1 MARMPLTTKQEVV
14 RLLHDVHERH
24 DLGEDEAALI
34 QLQHDLE
41 ELLSTAAALLGDVQG
56 GPVC

>member
-1 MARMPLTTKQEVV
+1 MSLPAKQEVV
-14 RLLHDVHERH
+14 RMLHGIHERH

-34 QLQHDLE
+34 QLQHDVD
-41 ELLSTAAALLGDVQG
+41 ELLARAAELLADVQG

>member
-1 MARMPLTTKQEVV
+1 MARMPLVAKQEVV
-14 RLLHDVHERH
+14 RLLHDIHDRH

-34 QLQHDLE
+34 QLQHDFD

-56 GPVC
+56 GPTS